1 MKVKKIGG
9 RKHWQGKENK
19 CGYGG
24 SIRVESEKKKKKSN
38 IKDKLLTDWEQW
50 DRKMLGTSELDEVEE
65 LQVWNCQTK
74 IQRDIRQFKCSKIPE
89 REVKKKKIAKFLH
102 PKNF

>member
-1 MKVKKIGG
+1 M
-9 RKHWQGKENK
+9 R
-19 CGYGG
+19 
-24 SIRVESEKKKKKSN
+24 KKKKKSN

-89 REVKKKKIAKFLH
+89 REVKKK
-102 PKNF
+102 NC